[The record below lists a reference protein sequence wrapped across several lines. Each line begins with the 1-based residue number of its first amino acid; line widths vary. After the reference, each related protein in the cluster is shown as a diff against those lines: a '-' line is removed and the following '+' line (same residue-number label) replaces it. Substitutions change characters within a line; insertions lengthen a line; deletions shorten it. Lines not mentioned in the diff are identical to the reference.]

1 MPLIKFVK
9 NGVQKDATVP
19 ENSTILQGIRKAGIC
34 FELPCSGLGLCGKC
48 KVIATGELE
57 LPTNDEMKFIDQGRN
72 ERLACCAKVK
82 GDVCIEFICREKK
95 IQTINSGFTRKVEV
109 DSSMKL
115 IDFGAIEKKSSTP
128 FSETINCEVND
139 VDLYKKISE
148 LESGKKLE
156 TGSLYGVVWN
166 NELIDLFKEKREIL
180 AAAIDIGT
188 TGISAYL
195 IDLETGGII
204 NKLSSLNPQT
214 EYGGDVIS
222 RITWCMTHQDGTTHL
237 QKLISEELNRLI
249 IKLTGGRFSAEQIYN
264 VVVAGN
270 TTMLHLLVGINP
282 SSMAMA
288 PYRPVLLNSAVFRA
302 SEIGISINAC
312 GRLTLLPSA
321 SAYVG
326 ADIIAGISATEF
338 NKNKKNSIFID
349 IGTNG
354 EIAAISR
361 GKMVCTSTAAGPALE
376 GMNISCG
383 CRAEKGAIESFDID
397 ENYNITYATIEGT
410 EPLGICGSGLI
421 DIAGSLVKRGIVTK
435 TGSFN
440 KNMDQRVMERF
451 REKKFYITDK
461 IYISQKDIRQ
471 IQLAKGAIAAGIR
484 MLLEKIN
491 ISVED
496 LEEVIIAGAFGYH
509 IDEENIL
516 NIGLIPKGFNGD
528 ISFVGNTSIEGARL
542 AAVNKGCIA
551 EMNQIKKEMETLEL
565 STDSRFQDYFI
576 AELNF

>member
-9 NGVQKDATVP
+9 NGVQRNVTVP
-19 ENSTILQGIRKAGIC
+19 EKSTILQGIKKAGIN
-34 FELPCSGLGLCGKC
+34 FEIPCSGFGLCGKC

-57 LPTNDEMKFIDQGRN
+57 EPTSDEMKFIDQGKN
-72 ERLACCAKVK
+72 ERLACCARVK
-82 GDVCIEFICREKK
+82 GDVCVEFICREKK
-95 IQTINSGFTRKVEV
+95 IQTINSGFTRKVEIDSGIKLV
-109 DSSMKL
+109 DL
-115 IDFGAIEKKSSTP
+115 GVIESKSSTP
-128 FSETINCEVND
+128 FSEAINYEIND
-139 VDLYKKISE
+139 IDLYKKISE
-148 LESGKKLE
+148 LEADKNLEAVNISG
-156 TGSLYGVVWN
+156 VIWN

-195 IDLETGGII
+195 IDLESGEILK
-204 NKLSSLNPQT
+204 KLSSLNPQT

-222 RITWCMTHQDGTTHL
+222 RITWCMTHQEGTDLL
-237 QKLISEELNRLI
+237 QKLISDELNRLMG
-249 IKLTGGRFSAEQIYN
+249 KLTVGRFSAEQIYN

-270 TTMLHLLVGINP
+270 TTMLHLLAGINP
-282 SSMAMA
+282 SSMAVA
-288 PYRPVLLNSAVFRA
+288 PYRPVLLNSATFRA
-302 SEIGISINAC
+302 SEIGISINEG
-312 GRLTLLPSA
+312 GRVTLLPGV

-354 EIAAISR
+354 EIAAISG

-397 ENYNITYATIEGT
+397 ENYNVTYATIEGT
-410 EPLGICGSGLI
+410 EPVGICGSGLI
-421 DIAGSLVKRGIVTK
+421 DVAGSLVKRGVVSN

-440 KNMDQRVMERF
+440 KNMDQRVMDRF

-484 MLLEKIN
+484 MLLEKIH
-491 ISVED
+491 ITVED

-516 NIGLIPKGFNGD
+516 NIGLIPKGFNGE
-528 ISFVGNTSIEGARL
+528 ISFAGNTSIEGARL
-542 AAVNKGCIA
+542 AAVNKGCLA
-551 EMNQIKKEMETLEL
+551 EMKAVQGEMEALEL

>member
-1 MPLIKFVK
+1 MPLIRFVK
-9 NGVQKDATVP
+9 NGVQKNVTVP
-19 ENSTILQGIRKAGIC
+19 ENSTILQGIRKAGIS
-34 FELPCSGLGLCGKC
+34 FELPCSGFGLCGKC
-48 KVIATGELE
+48 KVAATGELE
-57 LPTNDEMKFIDQGRN
+57 QPTSDEMKFIDQGKN

-82 GDVCIEFICREKK
+82 GEVCVEFICREKK
-95 IQTINSGFTRKVEV
+95 IQTINSGFARKAGIDSNIKLV
-109 DSSMKL
+109 DL
-115 IDFGAIEKKSSTP
+115 GAIEAKSSTP
-128 FSETINCEVND
+128 FSETIKYEIKD

-148 LESGKKLE
+148 LEADKNLE
-156 TGSLYGVVWN
+156 AGSICGVIWN

-180 AAAIDIGT
+180 AAAVDIGT

-195 IDLETGGII
+195 IDLESGEIL

-222 RITWCMTHQDGTTHL
+222 RISWCMTHQEGTKLL
-237 QKLISEELNRLI
+237 QKLISDELNRLMR
-249 IKLTGGRFSAEQIYN
+249 KLTDGRFSAEQIYN
-264 VVVAGN
+264 IVVAGN
-270 TTMLHLLVGINP
+270 TTMLHLLAGINP
-282 SSMAMA
+282 SSMAVA
-288 PYRPVLLNSAVFRA
+288 PYRPVLLNSATFRA
-302 SEIGISINAC
+302 SEIGISINEG
-312 GRLTLLPSA
+312 GRVTLLPGV

-354 EIAAISR
+354 EIAAISG

-397 ENYNITYATIEGT
+397 ENYNVTYATIEGT
-410 EPLGICGSGLI
+410 EPVGICGSGLI
-421 DIAGSLVKRGIVTK
+421 DMAGSLVKRGIVSN

-440 KNMDQRVMERF
+440 KNMDQRVMGRF

-471 IQLAKGAIAAGIR
+471 IQLAKGAIAAGIK

-491 ISVED
+491 ITVDD

-516 NIGLIPKGFNGD
+516 NIGLIPKGFNGE

-542 AAVNKGCIA
+542 AAVNKSCLI
-551 EMNQIKKEMETLEL
+551 EMEAVQGEMEALEL

>member
-9 NGVQKDATVP
+9 NGVQRNVTVP
-19 ENSTILQGIRKAGIC
+19 EKSTILQGIKKAGIN
-34 FELPCSGLGLCGKC
+34 FEIPCSGFGLCGKC

-57 LPTNDEMKFIDQGRN
+57 EPTSDEMKFIDQGKN

-82 GDVCIEFICREKK
+82 GDICVEFICREKK
-95 IQTINSGFTRKVEV
+95 IQTINSGFTRKVEIDSGIKLV
-109 DSSMKL
+109 DL
-115 IDFGAIEKKSSTP
+115 GVIESKSSTP
-128 FSETINCEVND
+128 FSEAINYEIND
-139 VDLYKKISE
+139 IDLYKKISE
-148 LESGKKLE
+148 LEADKNLEAVNISG
-156 TGSLYGVVWN
+156 VIWN

-195 IDLETGGII
+195 IDLESGEILK
-204 NKLSSLNPQT
+204 KLSSLNPQT

-222 RITWCMTHQDGTTHL
+222 RITWCMTHQEGTDLL
-237 QKLISEELNRLI
+237 QKLISDELNRLMG
-249 IKLTGGRFSAEQIYN
+249 KLTVGRFSAEQIYN

-270 TTMLHLLVGINP
+270 TTMLHLLAGINP
-282 SSMAMA
+282 SSMAVA
-288 PYRPVLLNSAVFRA
+288 PYRPVLLNSATFRA
-302 SEIGISINAC
+302 SEIGISINEG
-312 GRLTLLPSA
+312 GRVTLLPGV

-354 EIAAISR
+354 EIAAISG

-397 ENYNITYATIEGT
+397 ENYNVTYATIEGT
-410 EPLGICGSGLI
+410 EPVGICGSGLI
-421 DIAGSLVKRGIVTK
+421 DVAGSLVKRGVVSN

-440 KNMDQRVMERF
+440 KNMDQRVMDRF

-484 MLLEKIN
+484 MLLEKIH
-491 ISVED
+491 ITVED

-516 NIGLIPKGFNGD
+516 NIGLIPKGFNGE
-528 ISFVGNTSIEGARL
+528 ISFAGNTSIEGARL
-542 AAVNKGCIA
+542 AAVNKGCLA
-551 EMNQIKKEMETLEL
+551 EMEAVQGEMEALEL